1 MKTITNIA
9 AEVNELHGELSGL
22 ARTSL
27 EKAIRIGELL
37 TEQKASLKHGEWLPW
52 CRDNLKFGQ
61 NSVNRYMMVFGRQDE
76 IPHNDEFGLTEAYRL
91 LSQPAQDSDSE
102 EDKSESPDPSPRYFH
117 GDSDESRF
125 KKDEEPAVPSTAA
138 KVDEIITPRGTE
150 EPEEDEPYV
159 PNQAMN
165 FATMAIAQLD
175 RIDAKDARRKE
186 AFEKVIRYCERKTRT
201 NKKQ

>member
-37 TEQKASLKHGEWLPW
+37 TEQKASLNHGEWLPW
-52 CRDNLKFGQ
+52 CRENLEFDRTTAF
-61 NSVNRYMMVFGRQDE
+61 RYMRTWSSREMLHDATSA
-76 IPHNDEFGLTEAYRL
+76 TEAYRL

-102 EDKSESPDPSPRYFH
+102 EDRSESPDPSPRYFH